1 MHLEPKRLHQATAAA
16 SASLHTSQIAVSS
29 LPLGSHRAGMPPHH
43 VFMQHIPILFFRRG
57 VIWRFSD
64 RYGVQGSCFGY
75 GRLHSFNT
83 TGRAYFYSTIFEKG
97 LAQR

>member
-1 MHLEPKRLHQATAAA
+1 
-16 SASLHTSQIAVSS
+16 
-29 LPLGSHRAGMPPHH
+29 
-43 VFMQHIPILFFRRG
+43 MQHIPILFFRRG
-57 VIWRFSD
+57 VFWRFND

-97 LAQR
+97 LAQQ